1 MATATL
7 SPVCAEPEP
16 EGAAEQRETAQDR
29 ETFKEWGRRHSGPC
43 EGAESVSLL
52 SSVPASLAGR
62 AEPGSRRLACLSHPF
77 PMSPAQERSF
87 LVTWRVCAD
96 A

>member
-16 EGAAEQRETAQDR
+16 EGAAEQRETARDR

-52 SSVPASLAGR
+52 CLLCRRALQGGQSLDLGGW
-62 AEPGSRRLACLSHPF
+62 P
-77 PMSPAQERSF
+77 
-87 LVTWRVCAD
+87 V
-96 A
+96 